1 MHMHQVVRNSGFFR
15 KFVSLNDPVSFFV
28 FLLSR
33 KIRWRLC
40 KHYLFFNLG
49 SYRFQCMIICRLLS
63 TIYLQMDILYFYSF
77 ERKICSSKIV
87 KNFTK
92 KHWKL
97 LTFFWLWKKKREI
110 KIGQINVYSLCSN
123 AEFIC
128 IIILTS
134 RFTCSNSTIKT
145 LKAICRICSKLTA
158 KTADRRQQH
167 FSGAFNVSFE
177 STDLTYCFGITLDD
191 FERVC

>member
-1 MHMHQVVRNSGFFR
+1 MFFKNCQKFHQKTLKTV
-15 KFVSLNDPVSFFV
+15 D
-28 FLLSR
+28 FLLT
-33 KIRWRLC
+33 L
-40 KHYLFFNLG
+40 
-49 SYRFQCMIICRLLS
+49 
-63 TIYLQMDILYFYSF
+63 
-77 ERKICSSKIV
+77 EE
-87 KNFTK
+87 
-92 KHWKL
+92 
-97 LTFFWLWKKKREI
+97 KREI

-134 RFTCSNSTIKT
+134 RFTCSNSTIET

-167 FSGAFNVSFE
+167 CSGAFNVSFE